1 MYFKPENRGF
11 TQILNPRISVDKNQR
26 AFALKSVFPKKRLGQ
41 HFLVDK
47 NIQNKIINACE
58 FKTSD
63 IVLEIGAGV
72 GQLTRLIADRVS
84 LVYAVEVDPYLSS
97 ALVDNLKGNKNVRII
112 TKDILKFNLKR
123 YFGKLKNKIN
133 PAPSYTNSMLSNRR
147 GGIKVIGNIPY
158 YITSPIIEHLLEY
171 RDKIDTIFITVQKE
185 FARRMIACPGSK
197 EYGSLS
203 CFVQYYAKAKIL
215 FLIKRTS
222 FSPSPK
228 VDSCF
233 VRLKIEREPQ
243 VKINNEKFF
252 FKIIRA
258 AFNQR
263 RKTLRNSLRGI
274 VSMYK
279 LRVFFDQYDIDVNIR
294 PEDLYLED
302 FANLT
307 NI

>member
-1 MYFKPENRGF
+1 MYFKP
-11 TQILNPRISVDKNQR
+11 K
-26 AFALKSVFPKKRLGQ
+26 KSLGQ
-41 HFLVDK
+41 HFLIDK

-63 IVLEIGAGV
+63 IVLEIGAGR
-72 GQLTRLIADRVS
+72 GELTRLIADRVS
-84 LVYAVEVDPYLSS
+84 LVYAVEIDPYLSS
-97 ALVDNLKGNKNVRII
+97 VLVDNLKGNKNVRII

-123 YFGKLKNKIN
+123 YFGKLEIK
-133 PAPSYTNSMLSNRR
+133 
-147 GGIKVIGNIPY
+147 IKVIGNIPY
-158 YITSPIIEHLLEY
+158 YITSPIIEHLLKY

-185 FARRMIACPGSK
+185 FARRMTACPGSK

-203 CFVQYYAKAKIL
+203 CFVQYYTKAKIL
-215 FLIKRTS
+215 FLIKRTC
-222 FSPSPK
+222 FLPSPK

-243 VKINNEKFF
+243 VKVNNEKFF

-274 VSMYK
+274 IPAHK
-279 LRVFFDQYDIDVNIR
+279 LGVFFNQYNIEVNIR
-294 PEDLYLED
+294 PEDLSLED
-302 FANLT
+302 FANLA
-307 NI
+307 NQKSSKSLS